1 MDMLSGD
8 ADLSDIGDLLKADE
22 NGEELE
28 HSEDE
33 DSEVQD
39 EFERLGS
46 IEELKDLKEAK
57 EKRKKQGFFSKIMS
71 ALFGPDEEE
80 DDTKIAEDDS
90 LGSISFENREI
101 LKEMDADEGGGKKG
115 K

>member
-39 EFERLGS
+39 EFERL
-46 IEELKDLKEAK
+46 EV
-57 EKRKKQGFFSKIMS
+57 SK
-71 ALFGPDEEE
+71 
-80 DDTKIAEDDS
+80 
-90 LGSISFENREI
+90 N
-101 LKEMDADEGGGKKG
+101 
-115 K
+115 